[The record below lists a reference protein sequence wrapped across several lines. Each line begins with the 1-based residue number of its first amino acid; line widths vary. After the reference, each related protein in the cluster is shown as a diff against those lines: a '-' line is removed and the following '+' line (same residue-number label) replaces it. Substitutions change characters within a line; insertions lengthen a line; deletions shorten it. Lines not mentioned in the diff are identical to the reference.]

1 MAVQMR
7 ELLGRRLESLRYE
20 PIAKRIRVSLGD
32 QLIADTRHAY
42 LVWEPRRVVPTYAVP
57 ASAFSAHLARLGAT
71 DPSTYADVGMALPAI
86 SSAPILDP
94 RIPFAVHT
102 CPGSSFD
109 VVADGATR
117 AEAAFR
123 ADDPDLAGYIVLDF
137 DAFDWLEEDEPV
149 VSHPHDPFHRIDI
162 LHSSRH
168 VRLELDGRLLAES
181 SRPLLLFETSLP
193 VRHYLPAADIVV
205 DLEPSDTATYCAY
218 KGRASYF
225 SLPSGPDDI
234 AWSYSEPLHDAEPV
248 KDLIC
253 FFDERVDVILDG
265 ERHERPV
272 TPWSR

>member
-7 ELLGRRLESLRYE
+7 ELLGRRLDSLRYE
-20 PIAKRIRVSLGD
+20 PTTKRIRVSLDD
-32 QLIADTRHAY
+32 QLIADTRNAA

-57 ASAFSAHLARLGAT
+57 VSAFSAHLARVGAT
-71 DPSTYADVGMALPAI
+71 DPATHADVGHALPTV

-102 CPGSSFD
+102 CAGSSFD
-109 VVADGATR
+109 VVVDGATR

-137 DAFDWLEEDEPV
+137 GAFDWLEEDEPV

-181 SRPLLLFETSLP
+181 SRPLMLFETSLP
-193 VRHYLPAADIVV
+193 VRFYLPAADIAVA
-205 DLEPSDTATYCAY
+205 LEPSDTVTYCAY

-225 SLPSGPDDI
+225 SVPGGPADI
-234 AWSYSEPLHDAEPV
+234 AWSYPEPLHDAAPV

-253 FFDERVDVILDG
+253 FFDEHVDVVLDG
-265 ERHERPV
+265 ERSARPV
-272 TPWSR
+272 TPWSD